1 MSQPSRKKNW
11 FFALAN
17 TTLGGLVI
25 GGMGFALW
33 ASQRGDLE
41 AVSFWTRIALVSFA
55 AFLLYALPKL
65 AQSLFVAGAAWMP
78 LHIPWL
84 GVIFGLLIAI
94 VAGAAF
100 MTGNNLFYL
109 LLAVFSAT
117 LIVSMLA
124 NRLNLTRLWVDL
136 NVPPHIFAAEPARL
150 DITLT
155 NFKRLLPAF
164 SLTLSLERQGEPR
177 SENDA
182 QVLACYAIVPPRSRA
197 CQQVS
202 HTFARRGVYALTQL
216 ALQTRFPFG
225 LVERRLCLK
234 QDGELIV
241 YPPLKPLS
249 EFATAPFWQSGWH
262 ESQQRGQGGDLYLIR
277 PHQPA
282 DRRRAIDWKA
292 TAKTAQLMTR
302 ELTREEDWQVT
313 LAFDATSPATNEE
326 QFERGV
332 NFTASLADWLIAKG
346 AAVRLLIAQPT
357 TPTTPTTNYEA
368 PALSDYGAGRAHGL
382 SLLAMLARVA
392 MPAPMAANEPVAIPD
407 WMARLGS
414 ALQQV
419 ELVEEHAATNYEWLP
434 ALTDVRDGRST
445 LLLVTPVPRAHL
457 PAWLTRTA
465 QVFCFAEL

>member
-1 MSQPSRKKNW
+1 M
-11 FFALAN
+11 L
-17 TTLGGLVI
+17 

-41 AVSFWTRIALVSFA
+41 SVSFWTRVALVSFA

-65 AQSLFVAGAAWMP
+65 AHSLFVAGAAWMP
-78 LHIPWL
+78 FHIPWL

-94 VAGAAF
+94 VASAAF

-136 NVPPHIFAAEPARL
+136 STPPHIFAAEPARL

-164 SLTLSLERQGEPR
+164 SLTLSLRRSGED
-177 SENDA
+177 DA

-197 CQQVS
+197 SQQVS
-202 HTFARRGVYALTQL
+202 HTFTRRGVYALTQL

-225 LVERRLCLK
+225 LVERRLRLK
-234 QDGELIV
+234 QAGELIV

-262 ESQQRGQGGDLYLIR
+262 ESQLRGQGGDLYLIR
-277 PHQPA
+277 PYQPA

-292 TAKTAQLMTR
+292 TAKTGQLMTR

-313 LAFDATSPATNEE
+313 LAFDATSPAANDE
-326 QFERGV
+326 QFERGI

-346 AAVRLLIAQPT
+346 AAVRLLVAQPQ
-357 TPTTPTTNYEA
+357 TNNEA
-368 PALSDYGAGRAHGL
+368 QSLSDYGAGRAHGL
-382 SLLAMLARVA
+382 SLLAMLARVER
-392 MPAPMAANEPVAIPD
+392 PSPTAANEPVVIPD
-407 WMARLGS
+407 WMARLGN

-419 ELVEEHAATNYEWLP
+419 ELVTEHAATNYEWLP
-434 ALTDVRDGRST
+434 ALADLRDGRST

-457 PAWLTRTA
+457 PAWLTQSA
-465 QVFCFAEL
+465 QVFCFAEI